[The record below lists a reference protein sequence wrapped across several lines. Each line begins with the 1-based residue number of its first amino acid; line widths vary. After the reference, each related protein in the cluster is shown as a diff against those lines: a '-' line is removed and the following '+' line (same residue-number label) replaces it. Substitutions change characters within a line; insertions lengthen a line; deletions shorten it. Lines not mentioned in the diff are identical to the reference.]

1 MFAKSK
7 GGEGGESDTRGSLW
21 GGGGNYSADE
31 PPEVKV

>member
-7 GGEGGESDTRGSLW
+7 GGEGVESDTRGSLW
-21 GGGGNYSADE
+21 GGGGNYSDE